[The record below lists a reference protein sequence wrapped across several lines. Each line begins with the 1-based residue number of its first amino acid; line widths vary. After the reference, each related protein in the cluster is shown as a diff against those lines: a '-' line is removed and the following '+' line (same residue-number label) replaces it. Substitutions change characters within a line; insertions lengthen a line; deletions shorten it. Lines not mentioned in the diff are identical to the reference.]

1 METSDEEDER
11 RKRKSRKVQSVMES
25 DSGSE
30 EELKTK
36 RKSRKVQEELE
47 EESSDEGSKW
57 GKRKAVRKK
66 KDIPRGEEE
75 ARKEV
80 QSKTVDMDV
89 DGIVQW
95 IQSLKFDDSKYAVCY
110 FKLLEV
116 KPMVAQLLPSP
127 FQHMHS
133 VPQYYSS
140 SSTVAS
146 FVQLLLLWHAW
157 VQDWHL

>member
-1 METSDEEDER
+1 M
-11 RKRKSRKVQSVMES
+11 
-25 DSGSE
+25 
-30 EELKTK
+30 
-36 RKSRKVQEELE
+36 
-47 EESSDEGSKW
+47 
-57 GKRKAVRKK
+57 
-66 KDIPRGEEE
+66 
-75 ARKEV
+75 

-127 FQHMHS
+127 FQHMRS
-133 VPQYYSS
+133 IPQYYSS

-146 FVQLLLLWHAW
+146 FVQLSLLWHAW
-157 VQDWHL
+157 VQDQHL